1 MTDNHRKTARIQQE
15 ARKSGFFYW
24 FIMIFELLIIFALFF
39 ALRIDDNKLKTYT
52 DDEKVEVT
60 TNSNID
66 MTKAMDSMGRVY
78 TNDGTPI
85 DLYVIT
91 DPDRGT
97 EFVVS
102 SRGGVCVRP

>member
-1 MTDNHRKTARIQQE
+1 MVNSNRRSARIQQ
-15 ARKSGFFYW
+15 ASRRSNLIYW
-24 FIMIFELLIIFALFF
+24 FIILFQLCVIGALFF
-39 ALRIDDNKLKTYT
+39 TLKTTTNKL
-52 DDEKVEVT
+52 DSLMIEET
-60 TNSNID
+60 TNVDESD
-66 MTKAMDSMGRVY
+66 VDTTKAMDSMSRIY

-85 DLYVIT
+85 DLYVIP

>member
-1 MTDNHRKTARIQQE
+1 MNGNRRQTARVQQE
-15 ARKSGFFYW
+15 SRKSGFFYW

-39 ALRIDDNKLKTYT
+39 ALRINDNKLKTYT
-52 DDEKVEVT
+52 DAEKVEVAT
-60 TNSNID
+60 DSKTD
-66 MTKAMDSMGRVY
+66 MTKSMDSMGRVY

-97 EFVVS
+97 EFVVG